1 MVLYYKWL
9 AVVWTTGE
17 AQPAGGGMIFATARV
32 SASEG
37 FVRPADPAR
46 DMGAIA
52 DLIEVAFGPE
62 LAQTGNTLVADMRS
76 LAALG
81 PLLTVVEHVAP
92 FAGGF
97 VWEQDGRVVGNV
109 TATPESM
116 AAGRW
121 FVSNVAVHPAFQGRG
136 IARRLMEATLESIRQ
151 RHGRCV
157 VLQVRTDNEPAQRLY
172 RRLGFRRFDTIAELV
187 RPGLLPSRTRPRVP
201 GIRRLHGDDWQA
213 LFDLARAATPPE
225 VQRVRP
231 IEARAFRPTWTRR
244 LQEWFNSLLSG
255 QQTLRWG
262 VEDNGRLVAAVSI
275 LAQGAANTARL
286 DLAVRPEARGPL
298 EAPLADYGLAV
309 LADWVPHAIATTVS
323 TSHAEALQAL
333 QGRNFTTLRSLDQL
347 ILDL

>member
-1 MVLYYKWL
+1 
-9 AVVWTTGE
+9 
-17 AQPAGGGMIFATARV
+17 MIFATTCV

-37 FVRPADPAR
+37 FARPADPAR

-92 FAGGF
+92 FVGGF

-109 TATPESM
+109 TATPENP
-116 AAGRW
+116 ATGRW

-136 IARRLMEATLESIRQ
+136 IGRRLMEATLEGIR
-151 RHGRCV
+151 RRRGRCV

-172 RRLGFRRFDTIAELV
+172 RRLGFRRFDTVAELI
-187 RPGLLPSRTRPRVP
+187 RPGLLPSRTRPHVP
-201 GIRRLHGDDWQA
+201 GMRRLGSDDWQE
-213 LFDLARAATPPE
+213 LLDLARAATPRE
-225 VQRVRP
+225 VQQVRP
-231 IEARAFRPTWTRR
+231 IEAQAFRPTLGRR
-244 LQEWFNSLLSG
+244 LQEWFNSFLSG
-255 QQTLRWG
+255 QQTIRWG
-262 VEDNGRLVAAVSI
+262 ILEGNRLVAAVSI
-275 LAQGAANTARL
+275 LAQGAAGTARL

-298 EAPLADYGLAV
+298 EAPLADYGLAA
-309 LADWVPHAIATTVS
+309 LADWVPHAVASTVS

-347 ILDL
+347 ILDLPS